1 MNYIESIQFLE
12 TEIGFASCP
21 GLERVLEL
29 LDRMGNP
36 QNSLSIIH
44 VAGTNGKGSATAM
57 LSSILQEAGYKTG
70 AYTSPHL
77 ERYNERFVIDGIE
90 ITNTEFA
97 EIISETKKHWVEM
110 QAENLDLPTLF
121 EVVTA
126 AAFLYFAKKQ
136 VDVLILEV
144 GLGGRF
150 DATNV
155 IEAPLLSL
163 IMSISLDHT
172 DFLGNTISEIAKE
185 KAGIIKKNCPVV
197 LYSQD
202 EVVYNIVHN
211 TAILLDAPFYCT
223 AAPLISVHSETLEGT
238 GFSVHTKN
246 FTYKYLT
253 LPLLGKHQIQNC
265 IAILEACFVLQNTG
279 LSIANEHIQNGL
291 MKTTW
296 AGRMEILGQAPLL
309 LVDGAHN
316 RDGILRLSESIST
329 YFPEKEITLVL
340 GILGDKEYEDMANSI
355 LPLASQVILTEP
367 HNERKLSASVLAE
380 VAKNYE
386 IPIYLEED
394 IPMAI
399 DKAKSIT
406 PENSMILC
414 CGSLYMVGDIR
425 KYILSTDKG
434 GNTHV

>member
-1 MNYIESIQFLE
+1 MDYNESIQFLE

-21 GLERVLEL
+21 GLERVLTL
-29 LDRMGNP
+29 LERMGNP
-36 QNSLSIIH
+36 HQSLSIIH

-57 LSSILQEAGYKTG
+57 LSSILQEAGYQTG
-70 AYTSPHL
+70 VYTSPHL
-77 ERYNERFVIDGIE
+77 EQYNERFVVDGVL
-90 ITNTEFA
+90 ITNAEFS
-97 EIISETKKHWVEM
+97 EIISETKSHWEEM
-110 QAENLDLPTLF
+110 KAENLDLPTLF

-155 IEAPLLSL
+155 IEKPLLSL
-163 IMSISLDHT
+163 IMSISMDHT
-172 DFLGNTISEIAKE
+172 DFLGNSIGQIAKE

-202 EVVYNIVHN
+202 EVVYNIVQN
-211 TAILLDAPFYCT
+211 TAILSDAPFYCT
-223 AAPLISVHSETLEGT
+223 ANPHVSIHSETLEGT
-238 GFSVHTKN
+238 DFSVHTKN
-246 FTYKYLT
+246 FAYKHLS
-253 LPLLGKHQIQNC
+253 LPLLGKHQVQNC
-265 IAILEACFVLQNTG
+265 IAVLEACFVLQTSGFSISTEHVQKG
-279 LSIANEHIQNGL
+279 LAS
-291 MKTTW
+291 TTW

-316 RDGILRLSESIST
+316 SDGILRLAESIST
-329 YFPEKEITLVL
+329 YFPNKEITLVL
-340 GILGDKEYEDMANSI
+340 GILGDKEYEDMANCI
-355 LPLASQVILTEP
+355 LPFAKQVILTEP
-367 HNERKLSASVLAE
+367 HNERKLAATTLAE

-394 IPMAI
+394 IQMAM
-399 DKAKSIT
+399 DKSRAIT
-406 PENSMILC
+406 PEDAMILC

-425 KYILSTDKG
+425 KYIVGST
-434 GNTHV
+434 TEL